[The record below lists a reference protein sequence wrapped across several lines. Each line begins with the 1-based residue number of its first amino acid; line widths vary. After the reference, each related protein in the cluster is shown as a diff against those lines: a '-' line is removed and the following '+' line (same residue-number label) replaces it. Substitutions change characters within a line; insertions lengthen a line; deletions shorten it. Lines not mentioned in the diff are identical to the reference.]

1 MRLLLDSHAAY
12 WWMAG
17 SDRLSKTARALILD
31 IDNFRVQ

>member
-1 MRLLLDSHAAY
+1 
-12 WWMAG
+12 MAG